1 MQSALHKISLT
12 NSFSYYIKLSADFI
26 MIFIPSIGYFFQ
38 ALKFKQTKSTKGFA
52 RFLCLLL
59 LLANILRVFFWFG
72 KKFSLALLYQAIIVI
87 ISQIYLIHV
96 YFEYQDE
103 LPTKTEKSIK
113 EYIINWKETL
123 SLTKIWNWNDEI
135 EYYKFIFFLCFIF
148 SILCYIVGIKNLKFF
163 EILGTISVSC
173 ETFIELP
180 QIKENC
186 ISKNT
191 KNLSAVM
198 VFMWFIGDIFK
209 TTYNFIY
216 KSPIQMIIGGI
227 IMNCEDIILSS
238 QVIIYGDINLLNII
252 FRKRPKYVNL
262 DEVRSSEESN
272 KIDFDTTKN
281 DSGEI

>member
-1 MQSALHKISLT
+1 MESVFSHLFEKS
-12 NSFSYYIKLSADFI
+12 SFNYFIKLTADFLI
-26 MIFIPSIGYFFQ
+26 VFIPSIGYFFQ

-52 RFLCLLL
+52 KCLCLLL

-72 KKFSLALLYQAIIVI
+72 KRFSLALLYQALIVI

-103 LPTKTEKSIK
+103 MPIKTEKTIK
-113 EYIINWKETL
+113 EYITNWKETL
-123 SLTKIWNWNDEI
+123 NPIKIWNWNDEI
-135 EYYKFIFFLCFIF
+135 EYYKFIFFLCFFI
-148 SILCYIVGIKNLKFF
+148 SIICYFVGVKHIQFF

-186 ISKNT
+186 VLKNT
-191 KNLSAVM
+191 KNLSAIM

-216 KSPIQMIIGGI
+216 KSPIQMIVGGI
-227 IMNCEDIILSS
+227 IMNCEDVILSS
-238 QVIIYGDINLLNII
+238 QVIIYGEDNVLNII
-252 FRKRPKYVNL
+252 FRRKQKYVNL
-262 DEVRSSEESN
+262 DEVKNTIETN
-272 KIDFDTTKN
+272 KIDFDTEKN
-281 DSGEI
+281 YSEL